1 MLSDELLYQI
11 GLTLING
18 IGDGHAKN
26 LLAYCGSASAVFEA
40 DKSSLLKIP
49 GVGEVAAN
57 ALINGKTVLHEAEK
71 EIRFIEDNNVVP
83 LFFTDENYPQRLKFC
98 HDSPVLLY
106 YKGNTNLNA
115 EKIVAVVGTRQPSDY
130 GKEQTE
136 KFIAELKGSGILVV
150 SGLAYGIDVLAHKKA
165 LENDLDT
172 VGVVAHGLDRIY
184 PSLHEPLAMKMQKT
198 GGILTDFRSGTNP
211 DAVNFP
217 KRNRIVA
224 GMCDA
229 LVVIES
235 KRDGGSLITAT
246 IANSYNKDVF
256 AFPGRTN
263 DPQSEGC
270 NAFIKMN
277 RASLMESAADLFYIM
292 GWETEIKEKKK
303 DTPQIP
309 LLLKLSE
316 EEQKIV
322 SAFTNKK
329 QVHMDEISY
338 ASSFPVSKVSSLLLQ
353 LEFSNIVKSHPGKMY
368 SLVGS
373 C

>member
-1 MLSDELLYQI
+1 MPSNELLYQI

-18 IGDGHAKN
+18 IGDGHSKN
-26 LLAYCGSASAVFEA
+26 LLAYCGSAGAVFEA
-40 DKSSLLKIP
+40 TKASLLKIP
-49 GVGEVAAN
+49 GVGEVVAN
-57 ALINGKTVLHEAEK
+57 AIANGKAVLHEAER
-71 EIRFIEDNNVVP
+71 EIRFIEDNHITP
-83 LFFTDENYPQRLKFC
+83 LFFTDDDYPHRLKFC
-98 HDSPVLLY
+98 NDSPVLLY
-106 YKGNTNLNA
+106 YKGTADLNA
-115 EKIVAVVGTRQPSDY
+115 QKIVAVVGTRQPSEY

-136 KFIAELKGSGILVV
+136 KFISELKGSGILVV

-165 LENDLDT
+165 IENDLET

-184 PSLHEPLAMKMQKT
+184 PPVHETIAMKMQKM
-198 GGILTDFRSGTNP
+198 GGILTDFKSGTNP

-229 LVVIES
+229 LVVMES
-235 KRDGGSLITAT
+235 RRDGGSLITAT

-256 AFPGRTN
+256 AFPGRAG

-292 GWETEIKEKKK
+292 GWNTELTDKQKP
-303 DTPQIP
+303 TRQIP
-309 LLLKLSE
+309 LSLNLSE

-322 SAFTNKK
+322 NAFINKK
-329 QVHMDEISY
+329 LVHMDEISY
-338 ASSFPVSKVSSLLLQ
+338 SSSFPVSKVSSLLLQ
-353 LEFSNIVKSHPGKMY
+353 LEFANIIKSHPGKMY
-368 SLVGS
+368 SLI
-373 C
+373 

>member
-18 IGDGHAKN
+18 IGDHHAKN

-40 DKSSLLKIP
+40 DKNTLLKIP
-49 GVGEVAAN
+49 GIGEMVAHSM
-57 ALINGKTVLHEAEK
+57 LNGKDVLHEAEK
-71 EIRFIEDNNVVP
+71 EIRFIEDNYIQP
-83 LFFTDENYPQRLKFC
+83 LFFTDENYPHRLKFC
-98 HDSPVLLY
+98 HDSPAMLY
-106 YKGNTNLNA
+106 FKGNTNLNA
-115 EKIVAVVGTRQPSDY
+115 EKIVAVVGTRQPTDY
-130 GKEQTE
+130 GKELTE
-136 KFIAELKGSGILVV
+136 KFISELKDSGILVV

-165 LENDLDT
+165 MENDLDT

-184 PSLHEPLAMKMQKT
+184 PQIHEHIAMKMEKM

-292 GWETEIKEKKK
+292 GWDAELKNKKK
-303 DTPQIP
+303 ETNQIP
-309 LLLKLSE
+309 LPINLSE
-316 EEQKIV
+316 EEQKIIN
-322 SAFTNKK
+322 AFVNKK

-353 LEFSNIVKSHPGKMY
+353 LEFSNVIKSHPGKMY
-368 SLVGS
+368 SLI
-373 C
+373 

>member
-1 MLSDELLYQI
+1 MPSDELLYQI

-18 IGDGHAKN
+18 IGDSHAKN
-26 LLAYCGSASAVFEA
+26 LIAYCGSAGAVFET

-49 GVGEVAAN
+49 GVGEHVAN
-57 ALINGKTVLHEAEK
+57 ALINGKTVLMEAEK
-71 EIRFIEDNNVVP
+71 EIRFIEDNDITT
-83 LFFTDENYPQRLKFC
+83 LFFTDENYPHRLKFC
-98 HDSPVLLY
+98 NDSPALLY
-106 YKGNTNLNA
+106 YKGNADLNA
-115 EKIVAVVGTRQPSDY
+115 EKIVAVVGTRQPTEY
-130 GKEQTE
+130 GIQQTE
-136 KFIAELKGSGILVV
+136 KFIAELKDSGILVV

-165 LENDLDT
+165 LENNLDT

-184 PSLHEPLAMKMQKT
+184 PSLHENVAMKMQKM

-229 LVVIES
+229 LVVVES

-292 GWETEIKEKKK
+292 GWDTDLHTKKK
-303 DTPQIP
+303 ESPQIP
-309 LLLKLSE
+309 LLLSLNE
-316 EEQKIV
+316 EEQKIIN
-322 SAFTNKK
+322 AFTNKK

-353 LEFSNIVKSHPGKMY
+353 LEFSNVIKSHPGKMY
-368 SLVGS
+368 SLV
-373 C
+373 

>member
-1 MLSDELLYQI
+1 MPSDELLYQI

-26 LLAYCGSASAVFEA
+26 LLAYCGSAGAVFEA
-40 DKSSLLKIP
+40 NRSTLLKIP
-49 GVGEVAAN
+49 GVGEMLAN
-57 ALINGKTVLHEAEK
+57 SLLNGKDVLHDAEQ
-71 EIRFIEDNNVVP
+71 EVRFIEDNNIQP
-83 LFFTDENYPQRLKFC
+83 LFFTDADYPQRLKFC
-98 HDSPVLLY
+98 HDSPILLY
-106 YKGNTNLNA
+106 YKGNANLNA
-115 EKIVAVVGTRQPSDY
+115 HKVVAVVGTRQPSEY
-130 GKEQTE
+130 GKQLTE
-136 KFIAELKGSGILVV
+136 KFISELRGSGILVV

-165 LENDLDT
+165 MENDLDT
-172 VGVVAHGLDRIY
+172 VGVVAHGLDRMY
-184 PSLHEPLAMKMQKT
+184 PQLHEPVAVKMQKM
-198 GGILTDFRSGTNP
+198 GGLLTDFRSGTNP

-229 LVVIES
+229 LVVVES

-292 GWETEIKEKKK
+292 GWDAQPKPKETS
-303 DTPQIP
+303 QIP
-309 LLLKLSE
+309 LLLKLNE

-338 ASSFPVSKVSSLLLQ
+338 ASSFPISKVSSLLLQ
-353 LEFSNIVKSHPGKMY
+353 LEFSNIIKSHPGKMY
-368 SLVGS
+368 SLV
-373 C
+373 

>member
-1 MLSDELLYQI
+1 MPSDELLYQI

-18 IGDGHAKN
+18 IGDCHAKN
-26 LLAYCGSASAVFEA
+26 LLAYCGSAGAVFEA
-40 DKSSLLKIP
+40 NKNSLLKIP
-49 GVGEVAAN
+49 GVGEFVAN
-57 ALINGKTVLHEAEK
+57 ALLNGKDILHEAER
-71 EIRFIEDNNVVP
+71 EIRFIEDNKVTP
-83 LFFTDENYPQRLKFC
+83 LFFTDNDYPHRLKFC
-98 HDSPVLLY
+98 SDSPILLY
-106 YKGNTNLNA
+106 YKGNTNLNTQ
-115 EKIVAVVGTRQPSDY
+115 KVVAVVGTRQPSEY
-130 GKEQTE
+130 GKVLTE
-136 KFIAELKGSGILVV
+136 KFISELKGSGILVV

-165 LENDLDT
+165 MENDLDT

-184 PSLHEPLAMKMQKT
+184 PQLHETIAMKMQKM
-198 GGILTDFRSGTNP
+198 GGILTDFKSGTNP

-229 LVVIES
+229 LVVVES

-292 GWETEIKEKKK
+292 GWDTEIKAKNK
-303 DTPQIP
+303 DAQIP
-309 LLLKLSE
+309 LLLKLNE
-316 EEQKIV
+316 EEQKIMN
-322 SAFTNKK
+322 AFVNKK

-338 ASSFPVSKVSSLLLQ
+338 VCSFPISKVSSLLLQ
-353 LEFSNIVKSHPGKMY
+353 LEFSNIIRSHPGKMY
-368 SLVGS
+368 SLV
-373 C
+373 

>member
-1 MLSDELLYQI
+1 MPSDELLYQI
-11 GLTLING
+11 GLTLIPG

-26 LLAYCGSASAVFEA
+26 LLAYCGSAAAVFETE
-40 DKSSLLKIP
+40 KSSFLKIP
-49 GVGEVAAN
+49 GIGEHVAN
-57 ALINGKTVLHEAEK
+57 AIITGKNVLHEAEK
-71 EIRFIEDNNVVP
+71 ELRFIEENDITT
-83 LFFTDENYPQRLKFC
+83 LFFSDENYPHRLKFC
-98 HDSPVLLY
+98 NDSPILLY
-106 YKGNTNLNA
+106 YKGNADLNA
-115 EKIVAVVGTRQPSDY
+115 EKVVAVVGTRQPSEY
-130 GKEQTE
+130 GIQQTE
-136 KFIAELKGSGILVV
+136 KFISELKGSGILVV
-150 SGLAYGIDVLAHKKA
+150 SGLAYGIDVLAHKKS
-165 LENDLDT
+165 LENNLDT

-184 PSLHEPLAMKMQKT
+184 PSLHEPVAMKMQKM

-229 LVVIES
+229 LVIVES

-292 GWETEIKEKKK
+292 GWDTETEKTKKESS
-303 DTPQIP
+303 QIP
-309 LLLKLSE
+309 LLLNLTE
-316 EEQKIV
+316 EEQKIID
-322 SAFTNKK
+322 AFSNKK

-338 ASSFPVSKVSSLLLQ
+338 ASNFPVSKVSSLLLQ
-353 LEFSNIVKSHPGKMY
+353 LEFSNVIKSHPGKMY
-368 SLVGS
+368 SLV
-373 C
+373 

>member
-18 IGDGHAKN
+18 IGDSHAKN
-26 LLAYCGSASAVFEA
+26 LLAYCGSASAVFETE
-40 DKSSLLKIP
+40 KSSLLKIP
-49 GVGEVAAN
+49 GIGENVAGS
-57 ALINGKTVLHEAEK
+57 LLTGKSVLHEAEK
-71 EIRFIEDNNVVP
+71 EMRFIEDNNITP
-83 LFFTDENYPQRLKFC
+83 LFFTDENYPHRLKFC
-98 HDSPVLLY
+98 NDSPVLLY
-106 YKGNTNLNA
+106 YKGNADLNT
-115 EKIVAVVGTRQPSDY
+115 EKIVAVVGTRQPSEY
-130 GKEQTE
+130 GKGLAE
-136 KFIAELKGSGILVV
+136 KFISELKGSGILVV
-150 SGLAYGIDVLAHKKA
+150 SGLAYGIDILAHKKA

-184 PSLHEPLAMKMQKT
+184 PSLHEDVAMKMQKM

-229 LVVIES
+229 LVVVES

-263 DPQSEGC
+263 DPRSEGC

-292 GWETEIKEKKK
+292 GWNTELQNKKK
-303 DTPQIP
+303 ETTQIP
-309 LLLKLSE
+309 LLLSLND

-322 SAFTNKK
+322 DALTNKK

-353 LEFSNIVKSHPGKMY
+353 LEFSNVIKSHPGKMY
-368 SLVGS
+368 SLV
-373 C
+373 

>member
-1 MLSDELLYQI
+1 MPSDELLYQI

-26 LLAYCGSASAVFEA
+26 LLAYCGSAGAVFEA
-40 DKSSLLKIP
+40 NKSSLLKIP
-49 GVGEVAAN
+49 GVGEIVAN
-57 ALINGKTVLHEAEK
+57 AVINGKTILHEAEQ
-71 EIRFIEDNNVVP
+71 EIRFIEENNIAP
-83 LFFTDENYPQRLKFC
+83 LFFTDTDYPHRLKFC
-98 HDSPVLLY
+98 NDSPILLY
-106 YKGNTNLNA
+106 YKGNANLNA
-115 EKIVAVVGTRQPSDY
+115 QKIVAVVGTRLPTEY

-136 KFIAELKGSGILVV
+136 KFISELKGSGILVV

-184 PSLHEPLAMKMQKT
+184 PQLHESIAMKMQKM
-198 GGILTDFRSGTNP
+198 GGILTDFKSGTNP

-229 LVVIES
+229 LVVMES

-256 AFPGRTN
+256 AFPGRAN

-270 NAFIKMN
+270 NAIIKMN
-277 RASLMESAADLFYIM
+277 RASLIENAADLFYSM
-292 GWETEIKEKKK
+292 GWDTEMTEKKK
-303 DTPQIP
+303 KMNQIP
-309 LLLKLSE
+309 LPLKLSE
-316 EEQKIV
+316 EEQKIIN
-322 SAFTNKK
+322 AFANKK

-338 ASSFPVSKVSSLLLQ
+338 VSSFPISKVSSLLLQ
-353 LEFSNIVKSHPGKMY
+353 LEFSNIIRSHPGKMY
-368 SLVGS
+368 SLV
-373 C
+373 